1 MELNQI
7 IDGIQA
13 RAKDASPIG
22 STLKLQ
28 LDDECIFI
36 DGTGEDNVV
45 TSEDKDADCTV
56 SITKE
61 NFKALV
67 KGDLNPM
74 TAFMMGKVKVS
85 GDMGVA
91 MKLQS
96 FLG

>member
-7 IDGIQA
+7 IEGIQA
-13 RAKDASPIG
+13 RANDASPIG
-22 STLKLQ
+22 NTLKLK

-36 DGTGEDNVV
+36 DGTGDNNEV
-45 TSEDKDADCTV
+45 SGEDKEADCTV
-56 SITKE
+56 TITKE
-61 NFKALV
+61 NFRALV